1 MTDDVLLDRVV
12 RRLSLGPGALDAAR
26 LAAALHDEAPMAG
39 AGGLLAASDALRSE
53 IVGAGVLEP
62 LLHRPDVTDVLL
74 NGPGPVWVDRGRG
87 PEQTDVTVPDE
98 AAVRRL
104 AVRLVAAGG
113 RRLDDAAPYADARLP
128 DGTRVHAILPPLSP
142 QGTCLS
148 LRIPPRRTFSL
159 TDLVGRGSVPAAGAG
174 LLRALVEARLAF
186 LVTGGT
192 GSGKTTILST
202 LLSLAAPQERLLLVE
217 DAPELRPEHPHVV
230 RLAARA
236 SNTEGEGTVDLAD
249 LVRQALRMRP
259 DRLVVGE
266 VRGSEVL
273 DLLAALNTGH
283 EGGCGTVHAN
293 RAEHVPARIESLCV
307 GAGVPRDAAHSL
319 LVAAVDAVVHLAR
332 DPAGRRV
339 VVGIGV
345 LAADDRGRAVVRPA
359 YRFDGAA
366 VVAGPDAAALAE
378 RLGVPQPRVADQLS

>member
-1 MTDDVLLDRVV
+1 
-12 RRLSLGPGALDAAR
+12 
-26 LAAALHDEAPMAG
+26 
-39 AGGLLAASDALRSE
+39 
-53 IVGAGVLEP
+53 
-62 LLHRPDVTDVLL
+62 
-74 NGPGPVWVDRGRG
+74 VDRGRG
-87 PEQTDVTVPDE
+87 PEQTELVVPDE
-98 AAVRRL
+98 TSVRRL

-159 TDLVGRGSVPAAGAG
+159 ADLVGRGSIPAAGAQ
-174 LLRALVEARLAF
+174 LLRALVGARLAF

-192 GSGKTTILST
+192 GSGKTTVLST
-202 LLSLAAPQERLLLVE
+202 LLSLAQPCERLVLVE
-217 DAPELRPEHPHVV
+217 DAPELRPDHPHVV
-230 RLAARA
+230 RLAARG
-236 SNTEGEGTVDLAD
+236 SNTEGEGTVGLAD

-266 VRGSEVL
+266 VRGGEVL

-293 RAEHVPARIESLCV
+293 RSEHVPARIESLCV
-307 GAGVPRDAAHSL
+307 AAGVPRDAAHSL
-319 LVAAVDAVVHLAR
+319 LAAAVDAVVHLAR

-339 VVGIGV
+339 VVGVAV

-359 YRFDGAA
+359 YRFEGTE
-366 VVAGPDAAALAE
+366 VVAGPGAAALAE
-378 RLGVPQPRVADQLS
+378 RLGLSERGRRESRS

>member
-1 MTDDVLLDRVV
+1 MSGDVLLDRVV
-12 RRLSLGPGALDAAR
+12 RRLAAGQGAVDAAR

-53 IVGAGVLEP
+53 IVGAGLLEP
-62 LLHRPDVTDVLL
+62 LLHQPDVTDVLL
-74 NGPGPVWVDRGRG
+74 NGPGPVWVDRGSG
-87 PEQTDVTVPDE
+87 PERTELVVPDE
-98 AAVRRL
+98 AAARRL

-159 TDLVGRGSVPAAGAG
+159 DDLVASGSLPVAGTT
-174 LLRALVEARLAF
+174 LLRALVAARLAF

-202 LLSLAAPQERLLLVE
+202 LLSLAAPQERLVLVE

-230 RLAARA
+230 RLAARR
-236 SNTEGEGTVDLAD
+236 SNTEGEGAVGLEV

-266 VRGSEVL
+266 VRGGEVL

-293 RAEHVPARIESLCV
+293 RAEHVPARVESLCV
-307 GAGVPRDAAHSL
+307 RAGVPRDAAHSL

-332 DPAGRRV
+332 DADGRRV
-339 VVGIGV
+339 VVGLGA
-345 LAADDRGRAVVRPA
+345 LGSDDRGRAVVRPA
-359 YRFDGAA
+359 YRFCGDE
-366 VVAGPDAAALAE
+366 VIAGPAASTLAA
-378 RLGVPQPRVADQLS
+378 RLGLPDPVVGRPP

>member
-1 MTDDVLLDRVV
+1 MSGDVLLDRVV
-12 RRLSLGPGALDAAR
+12 RRLGAGPGAVDAAR

-39 AGGLLAASDALRSE
+39 AGGLLAASVVLRSE
-53 IVGAGVLEP
+53 IAGAGVLEP
-62 LLHRPDVTDVLL
+62 LLHQPDVSDVLL
-74 NGPGPVWVDRGRG
+74 NGPGPVWVDRGSG
-87 PEQTDVTVPDE
+87 PERTGLSVPDE
-98 AAVRRL
+98 AAARRL

-159 TDLVGRGSVPAAGAG
+159 DDLVASGSLPVAGTT
-174 LLRALVEARLAF
+174 LLRALVAARLAF

-202 LLSLAAPQERLLLVE
+202 LLSLAAPQERLILVE
-217 DAPELRPEHPHVV
+217 DAPELRPDHPHVV
-230 RLAARA
+230 RLAARR
-236 SNTEGEGTVDLAD
+236 SNTEGEGAVGLEV

-273 DLLAALNTGH
+273 RRRHYRA
-283 EGGCGTVHAN
+283 CGSSHGV
-293 RAEHVPARIESLCV
+293 RGPRV
-307 GAGVPRDAAHSL
+307 GRHGEPC
-319 LVAAVDAVVHLAR
+319 
-332 DPAGRRV
+332 PAGEPGPAGGGRR
-339 VVGIGV
+339 
-345 LAADDRGRAVVRPA
+345 RP
-359 YRFDGAA
+359 
-366 VVAGPDAAALAE
+366 
-378 RLGVPQPRVADQLS
+378 

>member
-1 MTDDVLLDRVV
+1 
-12 RRLSLGPGALDAAR
+12 
-26 LAAALHDEAPMAG
+26 
-39 AGGLLAASDALRSE
+39 
-53 IVGAGVLEP
+53 
-62 LLHRPDVTDVLL
+62 
-74 NGPGPVWVDRGRG
+74 
-87 PEQTDVTVPDE
+87 
-98 AAVRRL
+98 
-104 AVRLVAAGG
+104 
-113 RRLDDAAPYADARLP
+113 LDDAAPYADARLP

-148 LRIPPRRTFSL
+148 LRVPPRRTFSL
-159 TDLVGRGSVPAAGAG
+159 EDLVGLGSVPVEGAR
-174 LLRALVEARLAF
+174 LLRSLVEARLAF

-192 GSGKTTILST
+192 GSGKTTVLST
-202 LLSLAAPQERLLLVE
+202 LLSLAAPEERLLLVE
-217 DAPELRPEHPHVV
+217 DAPELRPDHPHVV

-236 SNTEGEGTVDLAD
+236 SNTEGEGTVGLEV

-293 RAEHVPARIESLCV
+293 RAEHVPARIESLC
-307 GAGVPRDAAHSL
+307 GQAGVPRDAAHSL

-332 DPAGRRV
+332 DTSGRRV

-345 LAADDRGRAVVRPA
+345 ITAADGGRAVVEPA
-359 YRFDGAA
+359 YRFDGGA
-366 VVAGPDAAALAE
+366 VVVGPGATTLAP
-378 RLGVPQPRVADQLS
+378 RL

>member
-12 RRLSLGPGALDAAR
+12 RRLALRPGALDAAR

-39 AGGLLAASDALRSE
+39 AGGLLAASDALRSQ

-62 LLHRPDVTDVLL
+62 LLHQPDVTDVLL
-74 NGPGPVWVDRGRG
+74 NGPGPVWVDRGSG
-87 PEQTDVTVPDE
+87 PQRCELSVPDE
-98 AAVRRL
+98 VTARRL

-159 TDLVGRGSVPAAGAG
+159 DDLVALGAVPAAGAG

-236 SNTEGEGTVDLAD
+236 SNTEGEGNVGLEV

-266 VRGSEVL
+266 VRGEEVL

-293 RAEHVPARIESLCV
+293 RAEHVPARVESLCV
-307 GAGVPRDAAHSL
+307 RAGVPRDAAHSL

-332 DPAGRRV
+332 DRAGRRV
-339 VVGIGV
+339 VVGLGV
-345 LAADDRGRAVVRPA
+345 LGSDERGRAVVRPA
-359 YRFDGAA
+359 YRFAGDA
-366 VVAGPDAAALAE
+366 VVAGPGAEVLAA
-378 RLGVPQPRVADQLS
+378 RLGTTGLP